1 MTESEAYSA
10 KAARA
15 GKDIGK
21 KGKNF
26 EKIAKKAAERYGS
39 EERGKKVAGAILK
52 KLRMK
57 EEVEQVVERF
67 SDAQIAA
74 LRTTYSKISSIDPD
88 SNSYKQLLSKLDSMD
103 KATLTKV
110 ANGNIKFMSGL
121 ARNRLNRMKNEDT
134 SMSIKFTEFRSR
146 LDEATDV
153 TDYNSKSQ
161 GGTRKELLA
170 KYAKTKDP
178 KHAESARKAGASQ
191 GELKAARMEEAEYIN
206 MGGARVK
213 NDEKSVLKH
222 VQKTFPNVKKVKKDP
237 QHGWSPVF
245 KEEVELEENYRV
257 LATKGIGAER
267 KEDIK
272 VGHGVDYYHPKDG
285 SKHMGKIHSMNDKGY
300 VVRDDKTG
308 EKHKFQYY
316 RRMEEEVEI
325 TEINVNKIK
334 KDLDSG
340 LSHDAVIGK
349 HANKKLSNTDEI
361 RKVIKQHA
369 WDKRMKKEEVESVEE
384 MNKSGYSPGWML
396 KADPKLGKKVKDKIT
411 LAKLRQKAYG
421 DPSAGKSVM
430 TKENAE
436 QVDEKAPPGKKYERM
451 VKHIK
456 KGYEGGGLTK
466 QEKGI
471 AYATAWKSYNKG
483 K

>member
-1 MTESEAYSA
+1 MNESEAYSA

-21 KGKNF
+21 PGKNF
-26 EKIAKKAAERYGS
+26 DKIAAKAAKKYGS
-39 EERGKKVAGAILK
+39 EERGKKVAGAILRN
-52 KLRMK
+52 LRMK
-57 EEVEQVVERF
+57 EDLAYLHTLEYLDQENIELESLSEEQINELLAGFRQRKVNRLEKKADQLERINKAK
-67 SDAQIAA
+67 SRIRAA
-74 LRTTYSKISSIDPD
+74 KRVSRQNSKVRKVGRAIGKTLFGSSAVRPKPVASARPRPVAKPAVKPVSSVKPKPKKLGEDSMKESLTYSKFLHFLRKEESEYINMGGARVKNDEKSVLKHIQKTFPNVKKVKKDPQHGW
-88 SNSYKQLLSKLDSMD
+88 SPVFK
-103 KATLTKV
+103 
-110 ANGNIKFMSGL
+110 
-121 ARNRLNRMKNEDT
+121 
-134 SMSIKFTEFRSR
+134 
-146 LDEATDV
+146 EATSV
-153 TDYNSKSQ
+153 TDYNPKSQ

-191 GELKAARMEEAEYIN
+191 GELKAARM
-206 MGGARVK
+206 
-213 NDEKSVLKH
+213 
-222 VQKTFPNVKKVKKDP
+222 
-237 QHGWSPVF
+237 
-245 KEEVELEENYRV
+245 EEVELEENYRV

-369 WDKRMKKEEVESVEE
+369 WDKRMKKEEVES
-384 MNKSGYSPGWML
+384 
-396 KADPKLGKKVKDKIT
+396 D
-411 LAKLRQKAYG
+411 Q
-421 DPSAGKSVM
+421 
-430 TKENAE
+430 
-436 QVDEKAPPGKKYERM
+436 
-451 VKHIK
+451 
-456 KGYEGGGLTK
+456 
-466 QEKGI
+466 
-471 AYATAWKSYNKG
+471 
-483 K
+483 